1 MSEDQGSA
9 GGVNYYG
16 AHGNRIV
23 GLGPWGD
30 ARTVLDRPVDDG
42 GAWSGAEHLGWPDEA
57 DAWKRFAVGDVL
69 RHSVRA
75 DSAEQYEAFNDTVLY
90 LLCER
95 APLPGHLADILYI
108 AAGVTIGAVDPL
120 EAHRG
125 TRPWNIRVHPEP
137 EGPSADRGAQ
147 PWSGL
152 DRFVT
157 VLLPE
162 GQSLVVQGH
171 RGAGYTQYFPAAVY
185 LAGVPAEDLRRD
197 PVPMTANLLHEYT
210 HVALG
215 RIYANASLPWPDDRS
230 YEPGRTDALRR
241 AFADAVAAGRI
252 ALASELTAVSHAGLR
267 QVLKHLAESL
277 RDMRPEDWDREAV
290 PYLIEAEVAA
300 FYHGEP
306 EAVSA
311 VFGPG
316 LPAAFERYVAPEL
329 EAAAGAVEAAALIRR

>member
-1 MSEDQGSA
+1 M
-9 GGVNYYG
+9 
-16 AHGNRIV
+16 
-23 GLGPWGD
+23 
-30 ARTVLDRPVDDG
+30 LDRPVDDG
-42 GAWSGAEHLGWPDEA
+42 GAWSGAGHLGWPDEA

-69 RHSVRA
+69 RYSVRA
-75 DSAEQYEAFNDTVLY
+75 GSVEQYDVFNDTVLY
-90 LLCER
+90 LLFDRE
-95 APLPGHLADILYI
+95 PLRGHLADILYI

-162 GQSLVVQGH
+162 GEPLVVQGH

-185 LAGVPAEDLRRD
+185 LAGVPAEDLRTD
-197 PVPMTANLLHEYT
+197 AVPLTANLLHEYT

-230 YEPGRTDALRR
+230 YEPDRTDTLRR
-241 AFADAVAAGRI
+241 AFAAAVAAGRR
-252 ALASELTAVSHAGLR
+252 ALARELTAVSHAGLR

-290 PYLIEAEVAA
+290 PCLVEAEVAA

>member
-16 AHGNRIV
+16 PHGNRIV
-23 GLGPWGD
+23 GLGPQGG
-30 ARTVLDRPVDDG
+30 ARTVLDRPFDDG
-42 GAWSGAEHLGWPDEA
+42 GVQSGAEHRGWPDEA
-57 DAWKRFAVGDVL
+57 DAWKRFPVGDVL

-75 DSAEQYEAFNDTVLY
+75 DSVEQYDAFNDTVLD
-90 LLCER
+90 LLFDR
-95 APLPGHLADILYI
+95 APLQGYLADILYI
-108 AAGVTIGAVDPL
+108 AAGVTIGPVDPL
-120 EAHRG
+120 EAYRG
-125 TRPWNIRVHPEP
+125 TRPWNIQVHQEP

-157 VLLPE
+157 VLLPDGE
-162 GQSLVVQGH
+162 PLVVQER

-185 LAGVPAEDLRRD
+185 LAGVAAEDLRRD
-197 PVPMTANLLHEYT
+197 AVPMTANLLHEYT

-241 AFADAVAAGRI
+241 AFADAVAAGKI
-252 ALASELTAVSHAGLR
+252 AAASGPAAVSDAGLM
-267 QVLKHLAESL
+267 QILKHIAESL
-277 RDMRPEDWDREAV
+277 GGMRPEDWDREAI

-300 FYHGEP
+300 FYYGEQG
-306 EAVSA
+306 AVSA
-311 VFGPG
+311 VFGPA
-316 LPAAFERYVAPEL
+316 LHAAFERYVAPEL
-329 EAAAGAVEAAALIRR
+329 EAAAGAVQAANLVRW